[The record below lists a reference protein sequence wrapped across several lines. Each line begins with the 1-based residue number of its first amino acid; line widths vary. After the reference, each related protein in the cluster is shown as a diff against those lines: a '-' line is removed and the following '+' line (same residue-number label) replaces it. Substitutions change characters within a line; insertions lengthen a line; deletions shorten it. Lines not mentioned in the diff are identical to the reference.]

1 MQQCQHWLCGTPAV
15 CSPTSRQWV
24 SLLLGFLSE
33 EASVE
38 VKMQEPELIAKTLR
52 AVLHPFKSGVPLSE
66 LQSEY
71 KSLTGEWIPFRHLGY
86 GTLEGYLESIPGV
99 VRMEG
104 SKMGEV
110 ICHAV
115 ACSETEPIAQLVAR
129 QRSSKRKTGR
139 QVNCQMRL
147 KNTSPVKLAGK
158 PKGTLRQPRSLSVPE
173 EGSKRPVPRL
183 PRSRG
188 VACGVVKPTVES
200 ARLALS
206 PAAGSGSPKETPMQ
220 RHVTVVNRPEKRLTV
235 PPRFQKEL
243 QVHLSRSS
251 SIDSN
256 DNLNTS
262 TAETHTVASGP
273 SAAPVSEV
281 QGRIKEI
288 LSKCSSGVW
297 VSKMPQ
303 IYREMYWEEL
313 STAVLRQLE
322 NWPHVCTVEKVH
334 RGDQM
339 DGLLYPAKKITP
351 IAKSDTEQHKA
362 SQNVTSSKAD
372 PLLKPNMESTPASLS
387 SDFKQKIVN
396 ILLKYSSGLW
406 ANALPKLYQ
415 DTYQLKFPE
424 DVLNNLELLSD
435 ICIVDYVSEVPKKAI
450 LYAKPQR
457 CIDANLNV
465 TERVQRHG
473 AMKATAEQQYEE
485 SKDHYP
491 ENITV
496 PPLTIPSEGSV
507 SIMVLELKN
516 TNEVLIR
523 YVGKDYSSAQEQMED
538 DMKAYYSQN
547 SKVSLAQSLS
557 VGQLVAVHAE
567 EDAWLRARIIS
578 LEDNRIKV
586 CYVDHGF
593 SDFVESNSLYK
604 LQKQFHSLPFQA
616 AKCKLAGLEVFCDD
630 PVLVKAVES
639 QTCSKIFAVE
649 ILEKSDVPL
658 LVLYDT
664 SGEDD
669 ININATCLKAL
680 YDKSLELHL
689 QVDAL
694 YTHVRVTSV
703 FSDGSLYCQVPS
715 KGMSRLSEI
724 LQKLEDYFHYKTS
737 EFNVS
742 LPFCGK
748 ICLFPSKGKWARV
761 EIRIIHTRRALDVQF
776 MDTGTVA
783 TVKVSELKEIPP
795 QFLREVIAIPPQAL
809 KCCLADLPPNTG
821 MWTPDAVLWLRDT
834 VMNCPEFSMK
844 VVKQDGSKGIV
855 HVYLFA
861 PENFPDMDH
870 SINRQIKN
878 ADLWRHQKDVFL
890 SVTPSGTSST
900 KGTSDAV
907 SALWLTSGKLE
918 KSLSDS
924 PREPSSAVAMADMPP
939 PLPLLR
945 TGELMDVYVSVAC
958 HPGHFIIQPWKELHN
973 LEALMEEMLL
983 YYSRAEEKPVNI
995 EKNKLYAA
1003 KIENQWYRVI
1013 IKGILRNGFL
1023 SVYELDYGKHE
1034 FVSVEKVRP
1043 LVDAFRKLPF
1053 QAITAQLAGV
1063 KSQQWSEEASIVF
1076 RNLVEKK
1083 PLVAQIQAVNESTN
1097 SWDRKIVTFLVD
1109 TSLPDTDIWIHDFVS
1124 ESLVEFSKDD

>member
-1 MQQCQHWLCGTPAV
+1 MQD
-15 CSPTSRQWV
+15 
-24 SLLLGFLSE
+24 
-33 EASVE
+33 
-38 VKMQEPELIAKTLR
+38 PELIAKTLR
-52 AVLHPFKSGVPLSE
+52 AVLHPFKNGVPLSE
-66 LQSEY
+66 LQGEY
-71 KSLTGEWIPFRHLGY
+71 KSLTGEWIPFRHLGH
-86 GTLEGYLESIPGV
+86 GTLEAYLQSIPGV

-104 SKMGEV
+104 NKMGEV

-115 ACSETEPIAQLVAR
+115 ACSETMQIAQLVAR
-129 QRSSKRKTGR
+129 QRSSKRKMGR

-147 KNTSPVKLAGK
+147 KNTSPVTLAGK
-158 PKGTLRQPRSLSVPE
+158 PKGTLRQPRSLSMPE
-173 EGSKRPVPRL
+173 EGSKRPVPRP
-183 PRSRG
+183 PRGR

-200 ARLALS
+200 ARSALP
-206 PAAGSGSPKETPMQ
+206 PAAGSGPPKEIPMQ
-220 RHVTVVNRPEKRLTV
+220 RHVTVVNSNLLLNFRSEKKLTV
-235 PPRFQKEL
+235 PSRFQKEL

-251 SIDSN
+251 SVDSN

-262 TAETHTVASGP
+262 TAETHTVTPGS
-273 SAAPVSEV
+273 SAHLSEV
-281 QGRIKEI
+281 QSRIKEI

-313 STAVLRQLE
+313 STSVLHQLE

-334 RGDQM
+334 RGDQV
-339 DGLLYPAKKITP
+339 DGLLYPAKKIPP
-351 IAKSDTEQHKA
+351 IAKSDTEQEKP

-372 PLLKPNMESTPASLS
+372 PLIKPNTDTTPALS
-387 SDFKQKIVN
+387 SDFKQKVVN

-415 DTYQLKFPE
+415 DTYQVKFPE
-424 DVLNNLELLSD
+424 DILNNLELLSD
-435 ICIVDYVSEVPKKAI
+435 VCVVDYVSEVPRKAI

-457 CIDANLNV
+457 RTDENLNV
-465 TERVQRHG
+465 TEKVQRRDSV
-473 AMKATAEQQYEE
+473 KATAEQHYEE
-485 SKDHYP
+485 SKDQYP

-496 PPLTIPSEGSV
+496 PPLIIPSEGSV
-507 SIMVLELKN
+507 SVMVLELKN

-523 YVGKDYSSAQEQMED
+523 YVGKDYSSAQDQMED
-538 DMKAYYSQN
+538 DMKGYYSQN
-547 SKVSLAQSLS
+547 STVSVAHSLS

-567 EDAWLRARIIS
+567 EDWLRARIIS
-578 LEDNRIKV
+578 LEDNRIKASYYLFWHLEKDLKQPFFQMCSQFLNV

-593 SDFVESNSLYK
+593 SDFVESNSVYK
-604 LQKQFHSLPFQA
+604 LQKQFTSLPFQA

-630 PVLVKAVES
+630 PVLVKTVES

-649 ILEKSDVPL
+649 ILEKSDTPL

-694 YTHVRVTSV
+694 YTNVRVTSV

-715 KGMSRLSEI
+715 KGLSRLSEI
-724 LQKLEDYFHYKTS
+724 LQKIEDFFVYKQTH
-737 EFNVS
+737 EFNIS

-776 MDTGTVA
+776 MDTGIVA
-783 TVKVSELKEIPP
+783 TVKVSELREIPP
-795 QFLREVIAIPPQAL
+795 QFLREVIAIPPQAI

-844 VVKQDGSKGIV
+844 VVKRDGSKGIA
-855 HVYLFA
+855 HIYLFA
-861 PENFPDMDH
+861 SENFPDVDH
-870 SINRQIKN
+870 SVNQKIKS
-878 ADLWRHQKDVFL
+878 ADLWKHQKDVFL
-890 SVTPSGTSST
+890 SVTPSGTSSA
-900 KGTSDAV
+900 KVTSDAV
-907 SALWLTSGKLE
+907 STLRLTSGKSE
-918 KSLSDS
+918 KGVSDS
-924 PREPSSAVAMADMPP
+924 TREPSNAASTTDMPP
-939 PLPLLR
+939 PLPLSK

-958 HPGHFIIQPWKELHN
+958 HPGHFIVQPWKELHN
-973 LEALMEEMLL
+973 LEALMEEMIL

-1003 KIENQWYRVI
+1003 KIGNQWYRVI

-1034 FVSVEKVRP
+1034 FVSIEKVQP
-1043 LVDAFRKLPF
+1043 LTDTFRKLPF

-1109 TSLPDTDIWIHDFVS
+1109 TSLPETDIWIHDFVS
-1124 ESLVEFSKDD
+1124 QSLVEFSKDD

>member
-1 MQQCQHWLCGTPAV
+1 
-15 CSPTSRQWV
+15 
-24 SLLLGFLSE
+24 
-33 EASVE
+33 
-38 VKMQEPELIAKTLR
+38 MQEPELIAKTLR

-66 LQSEY
+66 LQGEY

-188 VACGVVKPTVES
+188 VAGGMVKPNVET

-206 PAAGSGSPKETPMQ
+206 PAAGSGPPKEMPMQ
-220 RHVTVVNRPEKRLTV
+220 RHVTVVSRPEKRLTV

-251 SIDSN
+251 SVDSN

-262 TAETHTVASGP
+262 TVETHTVASGP
-273 SAAPVSEV
+273 SAAPVNEV

-303 IYREMYWEEL
+303 IYRETYWEEL

-334 RGDQM
+334 RGDQV
-339 DGLLYPAKKITP
+339 DGLLYPAEKITP
-351 IAKSDTEQHKA
+351 IAKSDIEQHKA
-362 SQNVTSSKAD
+362 SQNATSSKAD
-372 PLLKPNMESTPASLS
+372 PLLKPSMESTPASFS

-415 DTYQLKFPE
+415 DTYRVKFPE
-424 DVLNNLELLSD
+424 DILNNLELLSD

-457 CIDANLNV
+457 FIDANLNV

-473 AMKATAEQQYEE
+473 GMKATAEQQYEE

-491 ENITV
+491 ENMTV

-593 SDFVESNSLYK
+593 SDFVESNSVYK
-604 LQKQFHSLPFQA
+604 LQKQFYSLPFQA

-630 PVLVKAVES
+630 PVLVKAVEL

-649 ILEKSDVPL
+649 ILEKTDIPL

-669 ININATCLKAL
+669 ININATCLKSL

-724 LQKLEDYFHYKTS
+724 LQKLEDYFRYKQTS

-783 TVKVSELKEIPP
+783 TVKVSELREIPP
-795 QFLREVIAIPPQAL
+795 QFLREVIAIPPQ
-809 KCCLADLPPNTG
+809 
-821 MWTPDAVLWLRDT
+821 
-834 VMNCPEFSMK
+834 
-844 VVKQDGSKGIV
+844 VVKQDGLKGIA

-890 SVTPSGTSST
+890 SVTPSGPSSP
-900 KGTSDAV
+900 KMTSDAV
-907 SALWLTSGKLE
+907 SALRVTSGRLD
-918 KSLSDS
+918 KSFSDS
-924 PREPSSAVAMADMPP
+924 PREPSSAVSMTDMPP
-939 PLPLLR
+939 PLPLLK

-983 YYSRAEEKPVNI
+983 YYSRSEEKPVNI

-1003 KIENQWYRVI
+1003 KIENQWYRVV

-1043 LVDAFRKLPF
+1043 LVDTFRKLPF

>member
-1 MQQCQHWLCGTPAV
+1 
-15 CSPTSRQWV
+15 
-24 SLLLGFLSE
+24 
-33 EASVE
+33 
-38 VKMQEPELIAKTLR
+38 MQEPELIAKTLR

-66 LQSEY
+66 LQGEY

-188 VACGVVKPTVES
+188 VAGGMVKPNVET

-206 PAAGSGSPKETPMQ
+206 PAAGSGPPKEMPMQ
-220 RHVTVVNRPEKRLTV
+220 RHVTVVSRPEKRLTV

-251 SIDSN
+251 SVDSN

-262 TAETHTVASGP
+262 TVETHTVASGP
-273 SAAPVSEV
+273 SAAPVNEV

-303 IYREMYWEEL
+303 IYRETYWEEL

-334 RGDQM
+334 RGDQV
-339 DGLLYPAKKITP
+339 DGLLYPAEKITP
-351 IAKSDTEQHKA
+351 IAKSDIEQHKA
-362 SQNVTSSKAD
+362 SQNATSSKAD
-372 PLLKPNMESTPASLS
+372 PLLKPSMESTPASFS

-415 DTYQLKFPE
+415 DTYRVKFPE
-424 DVLNNLELLSD
+424 DILNNLELLSD

-457 CIDANLNV
+457 FIDANLNV

-473 AMKATAEQQYEE
+473 GMKATAEQQYEE

-491 ENITV
+491 ENMTV

-593 SDFVESNSLYK
+593 SDFVESNSVYK
-604 LQKQFHSLPFQA
+604 LQKQFYSLPFQA

-630 PVLVKAVES
+630 PVLVKAVEL

-649 ILEKSDVPL
+649 ILEKTDIPL

-669 ININATCLKAL
+669 ININATCLKSL

-724 LQKLEDYFHYKTS
+724 LQKLEDYFRYKTS

-783 TVKVSELKEIPP
+783 TVKVSELREIPP

-844 VVKQDGSKGIV
+844 VVKQDGLKGIA

-890 SVTPSGTSST
+890 SVTPSGPSSP
-900 KGTSDAV
+900 KMTSDAV
-907 SALWLTSGKLE
+907 SALRVTSGRLD
-918 KSLSDS
+918 KSFSDS
-924 PREPSSAVAMADMPP
+924 PREPSSAVSMTDMPP
-939 PLPLLR
+939 PLPLLK

-983 YYSRAEEKPVNI
+983 YYSRSEEKPVNI

-1003 KIENQWYRVI
+1003 KIENQWYRVV

-1043 LVDAFRKLPF
+1043 LVDTFRKLPF

>member
-1 MQQCQHWLCGTPAV
+1 MP
-15 CSPTSRQWV
+15 
-24 SLLLGFLSE
+24 
-33 EASVE
+33 SVAAAHCCLE
-38 VKMQEPELIAKTLR
+38 GIQVKMQEPELIAKTLR
-52 AVLHPFKSGVPLSE
+52 AVLHPFKNGIPLSE

-71 KSLTGEWIPFRHLGY
+71 KSLTGEWIPFRQLGH
-86 GTLEGYLESIPGV
+86 GTLEGYLESIPRV

-104 SKMGEV
+104 NKMGEV

-115 ACSETEPIAQLVAR
+115 ACSETFPIAQLVAR
-129 QRSSKRKTGR
+129 QRSSKKKMGR

-147 KNTSPVKLAGK
+147 KNTSPVTLAGK
-158 PKGTLRQPRSLSVPE
+158 PKGTLRQPRPLSVQE

-183 PRSRG
+183 SRGRG
-188 VACGVVKPTVES
+188 VACEVVKPTVES
-200 ARLALS
+200 GRSALP
-206 PAAGSGSPKETPMQ
+206 PAAGSGPSKEIPMQ

-251 SIDSN
+251 SLDSN
-256 DNLNTS
+256 
-262 TAETHTVASGP
+262 ETRTIASGP
-273 SAAPVSEV
+273 PPTPVHEV
-281 QGRIKEI
+281 QSRIKEI

-297 VSKMPQ
+297 VSKIPQ
-303 IYREMYWEEL
+303 IYREMYWEDL
-313 STAVLRQLE
+313 STTVLRELE

-339 DGLLYPAKKITP
+339 DGLLYPAKKIPP
-351 IAKSDTEQHKA
+351 IAKSDTEQEKA
-362 SQNVTSSKAD
+362 SQNVKSPKVD
-372 PLLKPNMESTPASLS
+372 PLLKPSMETTPAPLS
-387 SDFKQKIVN
+387 SDLKQKVVN
-396 ILLKYSSGLW
+396 ILMKYSSGLW

-415 DTYQLKFPE
+415 DTYAVKFPE

-435 ICIVDYVSEVPKKAI
+435 VCIVDYVSEAPRKAI

-457 CIDANLNV
+457 CIDENLNV
-465 TERVQRHG
+465 TVKVQRHDG
-473 AMKATAEQQYEE
+473 VKATAEQQYEE
-485 SKDHYP
+485 SKDQYP

-496 PPLTIPSEGSV
+496 PPLIIPSEGSV
-507 SIMVLELKN
+507 SVIVLELKN

-547 SKVSLAQSLS
+547 STVSLAQSPS

-593 SDFVESNSLYK
+593 SEFVESNSVYK
-604 LQKQFHSLPFQA
+604 LQKRFTLLPFQA
-616 AKCKLAGLEVFCDD
+616 AKCKLAGLEFFCDD
-630 PVLVKAVES
+630 PVLVKTVES

-649 ILEKSDVPL
+649 ILEKSDIPL

-689 QVDAL
+689 KVDAL
-694 YTHVRVTSV
+694 YTNVRVTTV
-703 FSDGSLYCQVPS
+703 FSDGSLCCQVPS
-715 KGMSRLSEI
+715 KGLSRLSEV
-724 LQKLEDYFHYKTS
+724 LQKLEDYFHYKQTP
-737 EFNVS
+737 EFNVP

-748 ICLFPSKGKWARV
+748 ICLFLSKGRWTRV
-761 EIRIIHTRRALDVQF
+761 EIKIIHTRRALDVQF
-776 MDTGTVA
+776 LDTGTVA
-783 TVKVSELKEIPP
+783 TVKVSELREIPP
-795 QFLREVIAIPPQAL
+795 QFLREVIAIPPQAI

-844 VVKQDGSKGIV
+844 VAKQDSSKGIV
-855 HVYLFA
+855 HIYLFA
-861 PENFPDMDH
+861 PKNFPDMDH

-878 ADLWRHQKDVFL
+878 ADLWKHQKDVFL
-890 SVTPSGTSST
+890 SVTPSATGST
-900 KGTSDAV
+900 KVTSDAV
-907 SALWLTSGKLE
+907 STLRLTSGRLE
-918 KSLSDS
+918 KSFSD
-924 PREPSSAVAMADMPP
+924 PAREPSSVVSTTAMPP
-939 PLPLLR
+939 PLPLLK
-945 TGELMDVYVSVAC
+945 TGELMDVYVPVAC
-958 HPGHFIIQPWKELHN
+958 HPGHFIVQPWKELHN
-973 LEALMEEMLL
+973 LEALMEEMIL

-1034 FVSVEKVRP
+1034 FVSIEKVQP
-1043 LVDAFRKLPF
+1043 LMDTFRKLPF
-1053 QAITAQLAGV
+1053 QAVTAQLAGV

-1124 ESLVEFSKDD
+1124 QSLVEFSKDD

>member
-1 MQQCQHWLCGTPAV
+1 
-15 CSPTSRQWV
+15 
-24 SLLLGFLSE
+24 
-33 EASVE
+33 
-38 VKMQEPELIAKTLR
+38 MQEPELIAKTLR

-66 LQSEY
+66 LQGEY

-158 PKGTLRQPRSLSVPE
+158 PKGTLRQPRSLNVPE

-183 PRSRG
+183 PRGRG
-188 VACGVVKPTVES
+188 VAGGMVKPSAES

-206 PAAGSGSPKETPMQ
+206 PAAGSGPPKEMPMQ

-251 SIDSN
+251 SVDSN

-262 TAETHTVASGP
+262 TAETHTVDSGP
-273 SAAPVSEV
+273 SAAPVNEV

-322 NWPHVCTVEKVH
+322 NWPHVCTV
-334 RGDQM
+334 
-339 DGLLYPAKKITP
+339 
-351 IAKSDTEQHKA
+351 
-362 SQNVTSSKAD
+362 
-372 PLLKPNMESTPASLS
+372 
-387 SDFKQKIVN
+387 
-396 ILLKYSSGLW
+396 
-406 ANALPKLYQ
+406 
-415 DTYQLKFPE
+415 
-424 DVLNNLELLSD
+424 
-435 ICIVDYVSEVPKKAI
+435 
-450 LYAKPQR
+450 
-457 CIDANLNV
+457 
-465 TERVQRHG
+465 
-473 AMKATAEQQYEE
+473 
-485 SKDHYP
+485 
-491 ENITV
+491 
-496 PPLTIPSEGSV
+496 
-507 SIMVLELKN
+507 
-516 TNEVLIR
+516 
-523 YVGKDYSSAQEQMED
+523 
-538 DMKAYYSQN
+538 
-547 SKVSLAQSLS
+547 
-557 VGQLVAVHAE
+557 
-567 EDAWLRARIIS
+567 
-578 LEDNRIKV
+578 

-593 SDFVESNSLYK
+593 SDFVESNSVYK

-630 PVLVKAVES
+630 PVLVKAVEL

-669 ININATCLKAL
+669 ININATCLKSL

-724 LQKLEDYFHYKTS
+724 LQKLEDYFRYKQTS

-783 TVKVSELKEIPP
+783 TVKVSELREIPP
-795 QFLREVIAIPPQAL
+795 QFLREVIAVPPQAL
-809 KCCLADLPPNTG
+809 KCCLADLPPDTG

-844 VVKQDGSKGIV
+844 VVKQDGSKGIA

-861 PENFPDMDH
+861 PENFPGMDH

-890 SVTPSGTSST
+890 SVTPSGTSSP
-900 KGTSDAV
+900 KVTSDAV
-907 SALWLTSGKLE
+907 STLRVTSGRLE
-918 KSLSDS
+918 KSFSDS
-924 PREPSSAVAMADMPP
+924 PREPSSAVSVTDMPP
-939 PLPLLR
+939 PLPLLK

-1003 KIENQWYRVI
+1003 KIENQWYRVV

-1043 LVDAFRKLPF
+1043 LVDTFRKLPF

>member
-1 MQQCQHWLCGTPAV
+1 
-15 CSPTSRQWV
+15 
-24 SLLLGFLSE
+24 
-33 EASVE
+33 
-38 VKMQEPELIAKTLR
+38 MQEPELIAKTLR
-52 AVLHPFKSGVPLSE
+52 AVLHAFKNGIPLSE
-66 LQSEY
+66 LQGEY
-71 KSLTGEWIPFRHLGY
+71 KSLTGEWIPFRHLGH

-104 SKMGEV
+104 NKMGEV
-110 ICHAV
+110 VCHAV
-115 ACSETEPIAQLVAR
+115 ACSETVPITQLVAR
-129 QRSSKRKTGR
+129 QRSSKRKMGR

-147 KNTSPVKLAGK
+147 KNTSPVTLAGK
-158 PKGTLRQPRSLSVPE
+158 PKGTLRQPRPLSMPE
-173 EGSKRPVPRL
+173 EGSKRPVPRP
-183 PRSRG
+183 PRGRG
-188 VACGVVKPTVES
+188 VACGVVKPTMES
-200 ARLALS
+200 ARSALP
-206 PAAGSGSPKETPMQ
+206 PAAGSGPSKEIPMQ
-220 RHVTVVNRPEKRLTV
+220 RHVTVVNRSEKRLTV

-262 TAETHTVASGP
+262 TAETHSVASGP
-273 SAAPVSEV
+273 SDAHVSEV
-281 QGRIKEI
+281 QSRVKEI

-313 STAVLRQLE
+313 STTVLRQLE
-322 NWPHVCTVEKVH
+322 NWPHVCTV
-334 RGDQM
+334 
-339 DGLLYPAKKITP
+339 
-351 IAKSDTEQHKA
+351 
-362 SQNVTSSKAD
+362 
-372 PLLKPNMESTPASLS
+372 
-387 SDFKQKIVN
+387 
-396 ILLKYSSGLW
+396 
-406 ANALPKLYQ
+406 
-415 DTYQLKFPE
+415 
-424 DVLNNLELLSD
+424 
-435 ICIVDYVSEVPKKAI
+435 
-450 LYAKPQR
+450 
-457 CIDANLNV
+457 
-465 TERVQRHG
+465 
-473 AMKATAEQQYEE
+473 
-485 SKDHYP
+485 
-491 ENITV
+491 
-496 PPLTIPSEGSV
+496 
-507 SIMVLELKN
+507 
-516 TNEVLIR
+516 
-523 YVGKDYSSAQEQMED
+523 
-538 DMKAYYSQN
+538 
-547 SKVSLAQSLS
+547 
-557 VGQLVAVHAE
+557 
-567 EDAWLRARIIS
+567 
-578 LEDNRIKV
+578 

-593 SDFVESNSLYK
+593 SEFVESNSVYK

-649 ILEKSDVPL
+649 ILEKSDIPL

-689 QVDAL
+689 QADAL
-694 YTHVRVTSV
+694 YTNVRVTSV

-715 KGMSRLSEI
+715 KGLSRLSEI
-724 LQKLEDYFHYKTS
+724 LQKLEDYFHYKQTP

-748 ICLFPSKGKWARV
+748 ICLFPSKGRWARV

-776 MDTGTVA
+776 LDTGTVA
-783 TVKVSELKEIPP
+783 TVKVSELREIPP
-795 QFLREVIAIPPQAL
+795 QFLREVIAIPPQAI

-844 VVKQDGSKGIV
+844 VVKQDGSKAIA

-870 SINRQIKN
+870 SVNQKIKN
-878 ADLWRHQKDVFL
+878 ADLWKHQKDVFL
-890 SVTPSGTSST
+890 SVTASGTTST
-900 KGTSDAV
+900 KVTSDAV
-907 SALWLTSGKLE
+907 SALRLTSGRLE
-918 KSLSDS
+918 KSFSDS
-924 PREPSSAVAMADMPP
+924 SRELSSAVSTIDMPP
-939 PLPLLR
+939 PLPLSK

-958 HPGHFIIQPWKELHN
+958 HPGHFILQPWKELHN
-973 LEALMEEMLL
+973 LEALMEEMIL

-1034 FVSVEKVRP
+1034 FVSIEKVQP
-1043 LVDAFRKLPF
+1043 LMDTFRKLPF

-1083 PLVAQIQAVNESTN
+1083 PLVAQIQSVNESTN

-1124 ESLVEFSKDD
+1124 QSLVEFSKDD

>member
-1 MQQCQHWLCGTPAV
+1 MCLW
-15 CSPTSRQWV
+15 
-24 SLLLGFLSE
+24 
-33 EASVE
+33 
-38 VKMQEPELIAKTLR
+38 VKMQDPELIAKTLR
-52 AVLHPFKSGVPLSE
+52 AVLHPFKNGVPLSE
-66 LQSEY
+66 LQGEY

-86 GTLEGYLESIPGV
+86 GTLETYLASIPGV

-104 SKMGEV
+104 NKMGEV

-115 ACSETEPIAQLVAR
+115 ACSETMQIAQLVAR
-129 QRSSKRKTGR
+129 QRSSKRKMGR

-147 KNTSPVKLAGK
+147 KNTSPVALAGK
-158 PKGTLRQPRSLSVPE
+158 PKGTLRQPRPLSMSE
-173 EGSKRPVPRL
+173 EGSRRPVPRQPRGRGL
-183 PRSRG
+183 PY
-188 VACGVVKPTVES
+188 GVVKPGVES
-200 ARLALS
+200 ARSALP
-206 PAAGSGSPKETPMQ
+206 PAAGSGPPKEIPMQ
-220 RHVTVVNRPEKRLTV
+220 RHVTVVNRSEKKPAV
-235 PPRFQKEL
+235 PSRFPKEL

-251 SIDSN
+251 SLDSSEH
-256 DNLNTS
+256 LNASPGKTQTS
-262 TAETHTVASGP
+262 VSGP
-273 SAAPVSEV
+273 SAARIEEV
-281 QGRIKEI
+281 QSRIAEI
-288 LSKCSSGVW
+288 LNKCSSGVW
-297 VSKMPQ
+297 VSKVPQ

-313 STAVLRQLE
+313 STAVLHQLE
-322 NWPHVCTVEKVH
+322 NWPHVCTVEKVR
-334 RGDQM
+334 RGDQT
-339 DGLLYPAKKITP
+339 DGLLYPPKKGE
-351 IAKSDTEQHKA
+351 AKSHAPGAKGDTPERERA
-362 SQNVTSSKAD
+362 SQNVTSPKAD
-372 PLLKPNMESTPASLS
+372 PLSKLNVEATPAPLS
-387 SDFKQKIVN
+387 SDFKQKVVN

-415 DTYQLKFPE
+415 DTYQAKFPE
-424 DVLNNLELLSD
+424 DILNNLDLLSD
-435 ICIVDYVSEVPKKAI
+435 VCVVDYVSEVPRKAI

-457 CIDANLNV
+457 RTAENQNAAEKL
-465 TERVQRHG
+465 QRQG
-473 AMKATAEQQYEE
+473 SGKATAEQQHEE
-485 SKDHYP
+485 AKDQYP
-491 ENITV
+491 ENVTV
-496 PPLTIPSEGSV
+496 PPLIIPSEGSV
-507 SIMVLELKN
+507 SVIVLELKN

-538 DMKAYYSQN
+538 DMKAFYSQN
-547 SKVSLAQSLS
+547 SRVSVAHVLS

-578 LEDNRIKV
+578 LEDNKIKV

-593 SDFVESNSLYK
+593 SELVESSSVYK
-604 LQKQFHSLPFQA
+604 LQKQFTSLPFQA

-649 ILEKSDVPL
+649 ILERGDVPL

-689 QVDAL
+689 KVDVL
-694 YTHVRVTSV
+694 YTNVRVTSV

-715 KGMSRLSEI
+715 KGLSRLSEI
-724 LQKLEDYFHYKTS
+724 LQKLEDFFHYKAS

-748 ICLFPSKGKWARV
+748 ICLFPSKGKLARV

-783 TVKVSELKEIPP
+783 TVKVSELREIPP
-795 QFLREVIAIPPQAL
+795 QFLREVIAIPPQAV

-821 MWTPDAVLWLRDT
+821 MWTPDAVLCLRDT
-834 VMNCPEFSMK
+834 VMNCPDFSMK
-844 VVKQDGSKGIV
+844 LVKQDGSKGMAHI
-855 HVYLFA
+855 YLFPPGNLSDA
-861 PENFPDMDH
+861 DH
-870 SINRQIKN
+870 SINQQIKN
-878 ADLWRHQKDVFL
+878 ADLWKHQKDVFL

-900 KGTSDAV
+900 KVTSDTV
-907 SALWLTSGKLE
+907 SALQFASGKSE
-918 KSLSDS
+918 KSLSDAA
-924 PREPSSAVAMADMPP
+924 REPSSVAPTLDMPP
-939 PLPLLR
+939 PLPLSK

-958 HPGHFIIQPWKELHN
+958 HPGHFIVQPWKELHN
-973 LEALMEEMLL
+973 LEALMEEMIL

-1003 KIENQWYRVI
+1003 KIGNQWYRVI

-1023 SVYELDYGKHE
+1023 SVYEVDYGKHE
-1034 FVSVEKVRP
+1034 FVCVEKVQP
-1043 LVDAFRKLPF
+1043 LMDTFRKLPF

-1083 PLVAQIQAVNESTN
+1083 PLVAQIEAVNESTN

-1109 TSLPDTDIWIHDFVS
+1109 TSLPETDIWIHDFVS
-1124 ESLVEFSKDD
+1124 QSLVEFSKDD

>member
-1 MQQCQHWLCGTPAV
+1 
-15 CSPTSRQWV
+15 
-24 SLLLGFLSE
+24 
-33 EASVE
+33 
-38 VKMQEPELIAKTLR
+38 MQEPELIAKTLR
-52 AVLHPFKSGVPLSE
+52 AVLHAFKNGIPLSE
-66 LQSEY
+66 LQGEY
-71 KSLTGEWIPFRHLGY
+71 KSLTGEWIPFRHLGH

-104 SKMGEV
+104 NKMGEV
-110 ICHAV
+110 VCHAV
-115 ACSETEPIAQLVAR
+115 ACSETVPIAQLVAR
-129 QRSSKRKTGR
+129 QRSSKRKMGR

-147 KNTSPVKLAGK
+147 KNTSPVTLAGK
-158 PKGTLRQPRSLSVPE
+158 PKGTLRQPRPLSMPE
-173 EGSKRPVPRL
+173 EGSKRPVPRP
-183 PRSRG
+183 PRGRG
-188 VACGVVKPTVES
+188 VACGVVKPSMES
-200 ARLALS
+200 ARSALP
-206 PAAGSGSPKETPMQ
+206 PAAGSGPSKEIPMQ
-220 RHVTVVNRPEKRLTV
+220 RHVTVVNRSVCGFVLHSLCGGGAAATWSQTPAGTKPPQFTSRLCFCLT
-235 PPRFQKEL
+235 
-243 QVHLSRSS
+243 
-251 SIDSN
+251 

-262 TAETHTVASGP
+262 TAETHSVAPGP
-273 SAAPVSEV
+273 SDAHVNEV
-281 QGRIKEI
+281 QSRIKEI

-303 IYREMYWEEL
+303 MYREMYWEEL
-313 STAVLRQLE
+313 STTVLCQLE

-339 DGLLYPAKKITP
+339 DGLLYPAKKIPP
-351 IAKSDTEQHKA
+351 IAKSDTEQEKA
-362 SQNVTSSKAD
+362 SQNVTSSKVD
-372 PLLKPNMESTPASLS
+372 PF
-387 SDFKQKIVN
+387 DFKQKVVN

-415 DTYQLKFPE
+415 DAYQVKFPE
-424 DVLNNLELLSD
+424 DILNNLELLSD
-435 ICIVDYVSEVPKKAI
+435 VCVVDYVSEAPRKAI

-457 CIDANLNV
+457 HIDENLNV
-465 TERVQRHG
+465 TEKGQRHDG
-473 AMKATAEQQYEE
+473 VKATAEQQYEE
-485 SKDHYP
+485 SKDQYP

-496 PPLTIPSEGSV
+496 PPLIIPSEGSV
-507 SIMVLELKN
+507 SVMVLELKN

-547 SKVSLAQSLS
+547 STVSLAQSLS
-557 VGQLVAVHAE
+557 VEQLVAVHAE

-593 SDFVESNSLYK
+593 SEYVESNSVYK

-616 AKCKLAGLEVFCDD
+616 AKCKLAGLEVFSDD

-639 QTCSKIFAVE
+639 LTCSKIFAVE
-649 ILEKSDVPL
+649 ILEKSDIPL

-689 QVDAL
+689 QADAL
-694 YTHVRVTSV
+694 YTNVRVTSV

-715 KGMSRLSEI
+715 KGLSRLSEI
-724 LQKLEDYFHYKTS
+724 LQKLEDYFHYKQTP

-748 ICLFPSKGKWARV
+748 ICLFPSKGRWARV

-776 MDTGTVA
+776 LDTGTVA

-795 QFLREVIAIPPQAL
+795 QFLREVIAIPPQAI

-834 VMNCPEFSMK
+834 VMNCPEFNMK
-844 VVKQDGSKGIV
+844 VAKQDGSKAIA

-870 SINRQIKN
+870 SVNRKIKN
-878 ADLWRHQKDVFL
+878 ADLWKHQKDVFL
-890 SVTPSGTSST
+890 SVTSSGTTST
-900 KGTSDAV
+900 KVTSDAV
-907 SALWLTSGKLE
+907 SALRLTSGRLE
-918 KSLSDS
+918 KSFSDS
-924 PREPSSAVAMADMPP
+924 SRELSSAVSTIDMPP
-939 PLPLLR
+939 PLPLSK

-958 HPGHFIIQPWKELHN
+958 HPGHFILQPWKELHN
-973 LEALMEEMLL
+973 LEALMEEMIL

-1034 FVSVEKVRP
+1034 FVSIEKVQP
-1043 LVDAFRKLPF
+1043 LTDTFRKLPF

-1083 PLVAQIQAVNESTN
+1083 PLVAQIQSVNESTN

-1124 ESLVEFSKDD
+1124 QSLVEFSKDD

>member
-1 MQQCQHWLCGTPAV
+1 
-15 CSPTSRQWV
+15 S
-24 SLLLGFLSE
+24 
-33 EASVE
+33 
-38 VKMQEPELIAKTLR
+38 
-52 AVLHPFKSGVPLSE
+52 
-66 LQSEY
+66 
-71 KSLTGEWIPFRHLGY
+71 
-86 GTLEGYLESIPGV
+86 
-99 VRMEG
+99 
-104 SKMGEV
+104 
-110 ICHAV
+110 
-115 ACSETEPIAQLVAR
+115 
-129 QRSSKRKTGR
+129 
-139 QVNCQMRL
+139 
-147 KNTSPVKLAGK
+147 
-158 PKGTLRQPRSLSVPE
+158 
-173 EGSKRPVPRL
+173 
-183 PRSRG
+183 
-188 VACGVVKPTVES
+188 
-200 ARLALS
+200 
-206 PAAGSGSPKETPMQ
+206 
-220 RHVTVVNRPEKRLTV
+220 EKRLTV

-262 TAETHTVASGP
+262 IADTHTVASGP
-273 SAAPVSEV
+273 SAAHVSEV
-281 QGRIKEI
+281 QSRIKEI

-297 VSKMPQ
+297 VSKVPH

-313 STAVLRQLE
+313 NTAVLRQLE

-334 RGDQM
+334 RGDQI
-339 DGLLYPAKKITP
+339 DGLLYPAKKILP
-351 IAKSDTEQHKA
+351 IAKSDTEQEKA

-372 PLLKPNMESTPASLS
+372 PLLKPNTETTPASLS
-387 SDFKQKIVN
+387 KDFKQKVVN

-415 DTYQLKFPE
+415 DTYEVKFPE
-424 DVLNNLELLSD
+424 DILNNLELLSD
-435 ICIVDYVSEVPKKAI
+435 VCVVDYVSEVPRKAI

-457 CIDANLNV
+457 CIDENLNV
-465 TERVQRHG
+465 TDKVQRRDG
-473 AMKATAEQQYEE
+473 VKATAEQQYEE
-485 SKDHYP
+485 SKDQYP

-496 PPLTIPSEGSV
+496 PPLSIPSEGSV
-507 SIMVLELKN
+507 SVMVLELKN
-516 TNEVLIR
+516 TNELHPNSCVVFFVKCCR

-547 SKVSLAQSLS
+547 STVSLAQSLS

-578 LEDNRIKV
+578 LEDNRIKASNYLFWHLKKDLKESSV

-593 SDFVESNSLYK
+593 SEFVDSNSVYK

-630 PVLVKAVES
+630 PVLVKTVES
-639 QTCSKIFAVE
+639 QTCSKILAVE
-649 ILEKSDVPL
+649 ILEKSDIPL

-694 YTHVRVTSV
+694 YTNVRVTSV

-715 KGMSRLSEI
+715 KGLSRLSEI
-724 LQKLEDYFHYKTS
+724 LQKIEDYFHYKQTP

-776 MDTGTVA
+776 MDTGTVG
-783 TVKVSELKEIPP
+783 TVKVSELREIPP

-844 VVKQDGSKGIV
+844 VVKQDGLKGIA
-855 HVYLFA
+855 HIYLFA
-861 PENFPDMDH
+861 PENSPDMDR
-870 SINRQIKN
+870 SVNRQIKN
-878 ADLWRHQKDVFL
+878 ADLWKHQKDVFL
-890 SVTPSGTSST
+890 SVTPSETSST
-900 KGTSDAV
+900 KVTSDAV
-907 SALWLTSGKLE
+907 SALRLTSGRLE
-918 KSLSDS
+918 KSFSDS
-924 PREPSSAVAMADMPP
+924 AREPSSAVSTIDMPP
-939 PLPLLR
+939 PLPLSK

-958 HPGHFIIQPWKELHN
+958 HPGHFIVQPWKELHN
-973 LEALMEEMLL
+973 LEALMEEMIL

-1034 FVSVEKVRP
+1034 FVSIEKVQP
-1043 LVDAFRKLPF
+1043 LTDTFRKLPF

-1124 ESLVEFSKDD
+1124 QSLVEFAKDD

>member
-1 MQQCQHWLCGTPAV
+1 
-15 CSPTSRQWV
+15 
-24 SLLLGFLSE
+24 
-33 EASVE
+33 
-38 VKMQEPELIAKTLR
+38 MQEPELIAKTLR
-52 AVLHPFKSGVPLSE
+52 AVLHPFKNGIPLSE

-71 KSLTGEWIPFRHLGY
+71 KSLTGEGIPFRQLGH
-86 GTLEGYLESIPGV
+86 GTLEGYLASIPSV

-104 SKMGEV
+104 NKMGEV

-115 ACSETEPIAQLVAR
+115 ACSNTLPIAQLVAR
-129 QRSSKRKTGR
+129 QRSSKKKMGR

-147 KNTSPVKLAGK
+147 KNTSPVTLAGK
-158 PKGTLRQPRSLSVPE
+158 PKGTLRQPRPLSVQE
-173 EGSKRPVPRL
+173 EGSKRPVPHLSRG
-183 PRSRG
+183 RG
-188 VACGVVKPTVES
+188 VACETVKPTVES
-200 ARLALS
+200 GRSVLP
-206 PAAGSGSPKETPMQ
+206 PAAGSGPSKEIPMQ
-220 RHVTVVNRPEKRLTV
+220 RHVTVVNRSVCECLPEKRLTV

-251 SIDSN
+251 SLDSN
-256 DNLNTS
+256 DNLNIS
-262 TAETHTVASGP
+262 VAETRTVTSGP
-273 SAAPVSEV
+273 PPTPVHEV
-281 QGRIKEI
+281 QSRIKEI

-303 IYREMYWEEL
+303 IYREMYWEDL
-313 STAVLRQLE
+313 STTVLRELE

-339 DGLLYPAKKITP
+339 DGLLYPAKKIQP
-351 IAKSDTEQHKA
+351 IAKSDTEQEKA
-362 SQNVTSSKAD
+362 SQNVTYPKVD
-372 PLLKPNMESTPASLS
+372 PLLKPNTETTPAPLS
-387 SDFKQKIVN
+387 SDLKQKVVN
-396 ILLKYSSGLW
+396 ILMKYSSGLW

-415 DTYQLKFPE
+415 DTYAVKFPE
-424 DVLNNLELLSD
+424 DILNNLELLSD
-435 ICIVDYVSEVPKKAI
+435 VCIVDYVSEAPRKAI

-457 CIDANLNV
+457 CVDENLNV
-465 TERVQRHG
+465 TVKVQRHG
-473 AMKATAEQQYEE
+473 GVKATAEQQHEE
-485 SKDHYP
+485 SKDQYP

-496 PPLTIPSEGSV
+496 PPLIIPSEGSV
-507 SIMVLELKN
+507 SVIVLELKS
-516 TNEVLIR
+516 TNEVLI

-538 DMKAYYSQN
+538 DMKVYYSQN
-547 SKVSLAQSLS
+547 STVSLARSPS

-567 EDAWLRARIIS
+567 EDAWLQNVFTIIFMILHFYS
-578 LEDNRIKV
+578 FFHYQV

-593 SDFVESNSLYK
+593 SEFVESSSVYK
-604 LQKQFHSLPFQA
+604 LQKRFTLLPFQA
-616 AKCKLAGLEVFCDD
+616 AKCKLAGLEFFCDD
-630 PVLVKAVES
+630 PVLVKTVES

-649 ILEKSDVPL
+649 ILEKSDIPL

-689 QVDAL
+689 KVDAL
-694 YTHVRVTSV
+694 YTNVRVTTV
-703 FSDGSLYCQVPS
+703 FSDGSLCCQMPS
-715 KGMSRLSEI
+715 KGLTRLSEI
-724 LQKLEDYFHYKTS
+724 LQKLEDYFHYKQTS

-748 ICLFPSKGKWARV
+748 ICLFLSKGKWTRV
-761 EIRIIHTRRALDVQF
+761 EIKIIHTRRALDVQF
-776 MDTGTVA
+776 LDTGTVA
-783 TVKVSELKEIPP
+783 TVKVSELREIPP
-795 QFLREVIAIPPQAL
+795 QFLREVIAIPPQAI

-821 MWTPDAVLWLRDT
+821 MWTPDAVMRLRDT

-844 VVKQDGSKGIV
+844 VAKQDSAKGIV
-855 HVYLFA
+855 HIYLFA
-861 PENFPDMDH
+861 PKNFPDMDH

-878 ADLWRHQKDVFL
+878 ADLWKHQKDVFL
-890 SVTPSGTSST
+890 SVTPTGST
-900 KGTSDAV
+900 KVTSDAV
-907 SALWLTSGKLE
+907 SSLRLTSGRLE
-918 KSLSDS
+918 KSFSD
-924 PREPSSAVAMADMPP
+924 PTREPSSAVLALAMPP
-939 PLPLLR
+939 PLPLLK
-945 TGELMDVYVSVAC
+945 TGELMDVYVPVAC
-958 HPGHFIIQPWKELHN
+958 HPGHFIVQPWKELHN
-973 LEALMEEMLL
+973 LETLMEEMIL
-983 YYSRAEEKPVNI
+983 YYSRAEEKPVTI

-1034 FVSVEKVRP
+1034 FVSIQKVQP
-1043 LVDAFRKLPF
+1043 LMDTFRKLPF
-1053 QAITAQLAGV
+1053 QAVTAQLAGV

-1124 ESLVEFSKDD
+1124 ESLVEFSKDH

>member
-1 MQQCQHWLCGTPAV
+1 
-15 CSPTSRQWV
+15 
-24 SLLLGFLSE
+24 
-33 EASVE
+33 
-38 VKMQEPELIAKTLR
+38 
-52 AVLHPFKSGVPLSE
+52 
-66 LQSEY
+66 
-71 KSLTGEWIPFRHLGY
+71 
-86 GTLEGYLESIPGV
+86 
-99 VRMEG
+99 
-104 SKMGEV
+104 
-110 ICHAV
+110 
-115 ACSETEPIAQLVAR
+115 
-129 QRSSKRKTGR
+129 
-139 QVNCQMRL
+139 
-147 KNTSPVKLAGK
+147 
-158 PKGTLRQPRSLSVPE
+158 
-173 EGSKRPVPRL
+173 
-183 PRSRG
+183 
-188 VACGVVKPTVES
+188 
-200 ARLALS
+200 
-206 PAAGSGSPKETPMQ
+206 
-220 RHVTVVNRPEKRLTV
+220 
-235 PPRFQKEL
+235 
-243 QVHLSRSS
+243 
-251 SIDSN
+251 
-256 DNLNTS
+256 
-262 TAETHTVASGP
+262 
-273 SAAPVSEV
+273 
-281 QGRIKEI
+281 
-288 LSKCSSGVW
+288 
-297 VSKMPQ
+297 
-303 IYREMYWEEL
+303 
-313 STAVLRQLE
+313 
-322 NWPHVCTVEKVH
+322 VEKVH

-339 DGLLYPAKKITP
+339 DGLLYPAKKIPP
-351 IAKSDTEQHKA
+351 IAKSDTEQEKA
-362 SQNVTSSKAD
+362 SRNVPSSKVD
-372 PLLKPNMESTPASLS
+372 PLLKSNMETMPASLS
-387 SDFKQKIVN
+387 SDFKQKVVN

-415 DTYQLKFPE
+415 DTYQVKFPE

-435 ICIVDYVSEVPKKAI
+435 VCIVDYVSEVPRKAI

-457 CIDANLNV
+457 RIDENLNV
-465 TERVQRHG
+465 TEKVQRHDG
-473 AMKATAEQQYEE
+473 VKATAEQQYEE
-485 SKDHYP
+485 SKDQCP
-491 ENITV
+491 ENVTV
-496 PPLTIPSEGSV
+496 PPLVIPSEGSV
-507 SIMVLELKN
+507 SVMVLELKN
-516 TNEVLIR
+516 TNEVII

-547 SKVSLAQSLS
+547 STKSLAQSLS

-578 LEDNRIKV
+578 LEDNRIKASNYLFWHLEKDLKQSCFLDMHIV
-586 CYVDHGF
+586 C
-593 SDFVESNSLYK
+593 LT
-604 LQKQFHSLPFQA
+604 
-616 AKCKLAGLEVFCDD
+616 GLEVFCDD
-630 PVLVKAVES
+630 PVLVKTVEL

-649 ILEKSDVPL
+649 ILEKSDIPL

-694 YTHVRVTSV
+694 YTNVRVTSV

-715 KGMSRLSEI
+715 KGLSRLSEI
-724 LQKLEDYFHYKTS
+724 LQKLEDYFHYKQTS

-783 TVKVSELKEIPP
+783 TVKVSELREIPP
-795 QFLREVIAIPPQAL
+795 QFLREVIAIPPQAI

-834 VMNCPEFSMK
+834 VMNCSEFSMK
-844 VVKQDGSKGIV
+844 VVKQDGSKGIA

-861 PENFPDMDH
+861 PENFPEMDH
-870 SINRQIKN
+870 SINQQIKN
-878 ADLWRHQKDVFL
+878 ADLWKHQKDVFL

-900 KGTSDAV
+900 KVTSDAV
-907 SALWLTSGKLE
+907 SALQLTSGRLE
-918 KSLSDS
+918 KSFSDS
-924 PREPSSAVAMADMPP
+924 AREPSSAVSTIDMPP
-939 PLPLLR
+939 PLPLSK

-958 HPGHFIIQPWKELHN
+958 HPGHFIVQPWKELHN
-973 LEALMEEMLL
+973 LEALMEEMIL

-1034 FVSVEKVRP
+1034 FVSIEKVQP
-1043 LVDAFRKLPF
+1043 LMDTFRKLPF

-1124 ESLVEFSKDD
+1124 QSLVEFSK

>member
-1 MQQCQHWLCGTPAV
+1 
-15 CSPTSRQWV
+15 
-24 SLLLGFLSE
+24 
-33 EASVE
+33 
-38 VKMQEPELIAKTLR
+38 MQEPELIAKTLR

-66 LQSEY
+66 LQGEY

-158 PKGTLRQPRSLSVPE
+158 PKGTLRQPRSLSVAE

-188 VACGVVKPTVES
+188 VAGGVVKPTVES

-206 PAAGSGSPKETPMQ
+206 PGAGSGPPKEMPMQ

-251 SIDSN
+251 SVDSN

-273 SAAPVSEV
+273 SAAPVSEI

-303 IYREMYWEEL
+303 IYRETYWEEL

-334 RGDQM
+334 RGDQV
-339 DGLLYPAKKITP
+339 DGLLYPAEKITP
-351 IAKSDTEQHKA
+351 TAKCDTEQHKA

-372 PLLKPNMESTPASLS
+372 PLLKPSMESTPASLS

-415 DTYQLKFPE
+415 DTYQVKFPE
-424 DVLNNLELLSD
+424 DILNNLELLSD
-435 ICIVDYVSEVPKKAI
+435 ICIVDYVSEIPKKAI

-457 CIDANLNV
+457 FIDPNLNV

-473 AMKATAEQQYEE
+473 GMKATAEQQYEE

-593 SDFVESNSLYK
+593 SDFVESNSVYK

-630 PVLVKAVES
+630 PLLVKAVEL

-649 ILEKSDVPL
+649 ILEKSDIPL

-669 ININATCLKAL
+669 ININATCLKSL

-724 LQKLEDYFHYKTS
+724 LQKLEDYFRYKTS

-783 TVKVSELKEIPP
+783 TVKVSELREIPP

-844 VVKQDGSKGIV
+844 VVKQDGSKGIA

-890 SVTPSGTSST
+890 SVTPSGTSSPKMT
-900 KGTSDAV
+900 GDAA
-907 SALWLTSGKLE
+907 SALRVASGRLE
-918 KSLSDS
+918 KSFSDS
-924 PREPSSAVAMADMPP
+924 PREPSSAVSMIDVPP
-939 PLPLLR
+939 PLPLLK

-1003 KIENQWYRVI
+1003 KIENQWYRVV

-1034 FVSVEKVRP
+1034 FVSIEKVRP
-1043 LVDAFRKLPF
+1043 LVDTFRKLPF
-1053 QAITAQLAGV
+1053 QATTAQLAGV

-1097 SWDRKIVTFLVD
+1097 PWDRRIVTFLVD

>member
-1 MQQCQHWLCGTPAV
+1 
-15 CSPTSRQWV
+15 
-24 SLLLGFLSE
+24 
-33 EASVE
+33 
-38 VKMQEPELIAKTLR
+38 MQEPELVAKTLR
-52 AVLHPFKSGVPLSE
+52 AVLHPFKNGIPLSE
-66 LQSEY
+66 LQGEY
-71 KSLTGEWIPFRHLGY
+71 KSLTSEWIPFRHLGH
-86 GTLEGYLESIPGV
+86 GTLQSYLESIPGV

-104 SKMGEV
+104 NKAGEI

-115 ACSETEPIAQLVAR
+115 ACSETVPIAQLVAR
-129 QRSSKRKTGR
+129 QRSSKRKMGR

-147 KNTSPVKLAGK
+147 KNTSPVTLAGK
-158 PKGTLRQPRSLSVPE
+158 PKGTLRQPRPLSVPE
-173 EGSKRPVPRL
+173 EGSRRPVPRP
-183 PRSRG
+183 PRGRG
-188 VACGVVKPTVES
+188 VACGVAKPAMES
-200 ARLALS
+200 ARSALP
-206 PAAGSGSPKETPMQ
+206 PAAGSGPPKEIPMQ
-220 RHVTVVNRPEKRLTV
+220 RHVTVVNRSEKRLTV

-251 SIDSN
+251 STDSN

-262 TAETHTVASGP
+262 VVETHTVASGP
-273 SAAPVSEV
+273 PAAHVNEV
-281 QGRIKEI
+281 QSRIKEI

-303 IYREMYWEEL
+303 IYWETYWEEL

-339 DGLLYPAKKITP
+339 DGLLYPANKIPPVT
-351 IAKSDTEQHKA
+351 KSDTEQEKA
-362 SQNVTSSKAD
+362 SQNVTSKVD
-372 PLLKPNMESTPASLS
+372 PLLKPHTETPPASLS
-387 SDFKQKIVN
+387 GDVKQKVVN
-396 ILLKYSSGLW
+396 ILLKYSNGLW

-415 DTYQLKFPE
+415 DTYQVKFPE

-435 ICIVDYVSEVPKKAI
+435 VCVVDYVSEAPRKAI

-457 CIDANLNV
+457 RVDEHLNV
-465 TERVQRHG
+465 AEKVQRRDG
-473 AMKATAEQQYEE
+473 VTAAAERQCEE
-485 SKDHYP
+485 SRDQYA
-491 ENITV
+491 ENVTV
-496 PPLTIPSEGSV
+496 PPLIIPSEGSV
-507 SIMVLELKN
+507 SVMVLELKN

-538 DMKAYYSQN
+538 DMKTYYSQN
-547 SKVSLAQSLS
+547 RAVSLAQPLG

-567 EDAWLRARIIS
+567 EDAWLRARIVS
-578 LEDNRIKV
+578 LEDSRIKV

-593 SDFVESNSLYK
+593 SEYVESSSVYK
-604 LQKQFHSLPFQA
+604 LQKQFQSLPFQA
-616 AKCKLAGLEVFCDD
+616 AKCRLAGLEVFCDD
-630 PVLVKAVES
+630 PVLVKTVEL
-639 QTCSKIFAVE
+639 QTCSKILAVE
-649 ILEKSDVPL
+649 ILEKSDTPL

-694 YTHVRVTSV
+694 YTNVRVTSV

-715 KGMSRLSEI
+715 KGLSRLSEVS
-724 LQKLEDYFHYKTS
+724 QKLEDYFHYKTS

-783 TVKVSELKEIPP
+783 TVKVSELREIPP
-795 QFLREVIAIPPQAL
+795 QFLREVMAIPPQAM

-834 VMNCPEFSMK
+834 VMNCPAFSMK
-844 VVKQDGSKGIV
+844 VVKQDGSKGIA
-855 HVYLFA
+855 HIYLFA
-861 PENFPDMDH
+861 PENFPDVDH
-870 SINRQIKN
+870 SVNQQIKN
-878 ADLWRHQKDVFL
+878 ADLWKHQKDVFL
-890 SVTPSGTSST
+890 SVTPSGISST
-900 KGTSDAV
+900 KVTSDAV
-907 SALWLTSGKLE
+907 SALRVTGGRSE
-918 KSLSDS
+918 KSLSDAA
-924 PREPSSAVAMADMPP
+924 REHSSAVSTTDTPP
-939 PLPLLR
+939 PLPSLR

-958 HPGHFIIQPWKELHN
+958 HPGHFIVQPWKELHN
-973 LEALMEEMLL
+973 LEALMEEMIL
-983 YYSRAEEKPVNI
+983 YYSRAEEKPVNV
-995 EKNKLYAA
+995 EKNKMYAA

-1034 FVSVEKVRP
+1034 FVSVEKVQP
-1043 LVDAFRKLPF
+1043 LTDTFRKLPF

-1083 PLVAQIQAVNESTN
+1083 PLVAQIESVHESAN

-1124 ESLVEFSKDD
+1124 QSLVEF

>member
-1 MQQCQHWLCGTPAV
+1 MQD
-15 CSPTSRQWV
+15 
-24 SLLLGFLSE
+24 
-33 EASVE
+33 
-38 VKMQEPELIAKTLR
+38 PELIAKTLR
-52 AVLHPFKSGVPLSE
+52 AVLHPFKNGVPLSE
-66 LQSEY
+66 LQGEY

-86 GTLEGYLESIPGV
+86 GTLEAYLASIPGV

-104 SKMGEV
+104 NKMGEV

-115 ACSETEPIAQLVAR
+115 ACSETMQIAQLVAR
-129 QRSSKRKTGR
+129 QRSSKRKMGR

-147 KNTSPVKLAGK
+147 KNTSPVALAGK
-158 PKGTLRQPRSLSVPE
+158 PKGTLRQPRPLGMSE
-173 EGSKRPVPRL
+173 EGSRRPVPRQ
-183 PRSRG
+183 SRG
-188 VACGVVKPTVES
+188 RGLPYGVVKPSVES
-200 ARLALS
+200 ARSALP
-206 PAAGSGSPKETPMQ
+206 PAAESAPPKEIPMQ
-220 RHVTVVNRPEKRLTV
+220 RHVTVVNRSEKKLTV
-235 PPRFQKEL
+235 PSRFQKEL

-251 SIDSN
+251 SLGSN
-256 DNLNTS
+256 ENLNAS
-262 TAETHTVASGP
+262 PGKTHTTASGP
-273 SAAPVSEV
+273 SAARVDEV
-281 QGRIKEI
+281 QSRIAEI

-297 VSKMPQ
+297 MSKIPQ

-313 STAVLRQLE
+313 STAVLHQLE

-339 DGLLYPAKKITP
+339 DGLLYPPKKGVS
-351 IAKSDTEQHKA
+351 KSDTPVSKSDTPEPEKA

-372 PLLKPNMESTPASLS
+372 PLLKPNVETTPASLS
-387 SDFKQKIVN
+387 SDFKQKVVN
-396 ILLKYSSGLW
+396 ILLKYSNGLW

-415 DTYQLKFPE
+415 DTYQAKFPE
-424 DVLNNLELLSD
+424 DILNNLDLLSD
-435 ICIVDYVSEVPKKAI
+435 VCVVDYVSEVPRKAI
-450 LYAKPQR
+450 LYAKPPRHTAENQN
-457 CIDANLNV
+457 A
-465 TERVQRHG
+465 TEKVQRHG
-473 AMKATAEQQYEE
+473 SVKATAEQQHEE
-485 SKDHYP
+485 AKDQYP
-491 ENITV
+491 ENVTV
-496 PPLTIPSEGSV
+496 PPLIIPSEGSV
-507 SIMVLELKN
+507 SVIVLELKN

-547 SKVSLAQSLS
+547 STVSVAHSLS

-578 LEDNRIKV
+578 LEDNKIKV

-593 SDFVESNSLYK
+593 SELVESNSVYK
-604 LQKQFHSLPFQA
+604 LQKQFTTLPFQA

-639 QTCSKIFAVE
+639 QTCSNIFAVE
-649 ILEKSDVPL
+649 ILERGDIPL

-689 QVDAL
+689 KVDTL
-694 YTHVRVTSV
+694 YTNVRVTSV

-715 KGMSRLSEI
+715 KGLSRLSEV
-724 LQKLEDYFHYKTS
+724 LQKLEDFFHYKQTS

-748 ICLFPSKGKWARV
+748 ICLFSSKGKLARV

-783 TVKVSELKEIPP
+783 TVKVSELREIPP
-795 QFLREVIAIPPQAL
+795 QFLREVIAIPPQAV

-821 MWTPDAVLWLRDT
+821 MWTPDAVLCLRDT

-844 VVKQDGSKGIV
+844 LVKQDGSKGIA
-855 HVYLFA
+855 HIYLF
-861 PENFPDMDH
+861 PPGNFSDADH
-870 SINRQIKN
+870 SINQQIKN
-878 ADLWRHQKDVFL
+878 ADLWKHQKDVFL

-900 KGTSDAV
+900 KVTSDTV
-907 SALWLTSGKLE
+907 SALQFASGKSE

-924 PREPSSAVAMADMPP
+924 VREPSSVAATLDMPP
-939 PLPLLR
+939 PLPLSK

-958 HPGHFIIQPWKELHN
+958 HPGHFIVQPWKELHN
-973 LEALMEEMLL
+973 LEALMEEMIL

-1003 KIENQWYRVI
+1003 KIGSQWYRVI

-1023 SVYELDYGKHE
+1023 SVYEVDYGKHE
-1034 FVSVEKVRP
+1034 FISVEKVQP
-1043 LVDAFRKLPF
+1043 LMDTFRKLPF

-1083 PLVAQIQAVNESTN
+1083 PLVAQIEAVNESTN

-1109 TSLPDTDIWIHDFVS
+1109 TSLPETDIWIHDFVS
-1124 ESLVEFSKDD
+1124 QSLVEFSKDD

>member
-1 MQQCQHWLCGTPAV
+1 
-15 CSPTSRQWV
+15 
-24 SLLLGFLSE
+24 
-33 EASVE
+33 
-38 VKMQEPELIAKTLR
+38 MQEPELIAKTLR
-52 AVLHPFKSGVPLSE
+52 AVLHPFKNGIPLSE
-66 LQSEY
+66 LQGEY
-71 KSLTGEWIPFRHLGY
+71 KSLTGEWIPFRHLGH
-86 GTLEGYLESIPGV
+86 GTLEGYLQSIPGV

-104 SKMGEV
+104 NKMGEV
-110 ICHAV
+110 VCHAV
-115 ACSETEPIAQLVAR
+115 ACNETVPIAQLVAR
-129 QRSSKRKTGR
+129 QRSSKRKMGR

-147 KNTSPVKLAGK
+147 KNTSPVTLAGVPLTSEAK
-158 PKGTLRQPRSLSVPE
+158 YFQETLTWLLRRS
-173 EGSKRPVPRL
+173 
-183 PRSRG
+183 
-188 VACGVVKPTVES
+188 
-200 ARLALS
+200 
-206 PAAGSGSPKETPMQ
+206 
-220 RHVTVVNRPEKRLTV
+220 EKRLTV

-262 TAETHTVASGP
+262 IAETHTVASGP
-273 SAAPVSEV
+273 SAAHVNEV
-281 QGRIKEI
+281 QSRIKEI

-339 DGLLYPAKKITP
+339 DGLLYPAKKIPP
-351 IAKSDTEQHKA
+351 IAKSDTEQEKA
-362 SQNVTSSKAD
+362 SQNVTSSKVD
-372 PLLKPNMESTPASLS
+372 PLLKPNMETTPASLS
-387 SDFKQKIVN
+387 SDFKQKVVN

-415 DTYQLKFPE
+415 DTYQVKFPE
-424 DVLNNLELLSD
+424 DILNNLELLSD
-435 ICIVDYVSEVPKKAI
+435 VCIVDYVSEVPRKAI

-457 CIDANLNV
+457 RIDENLNV
-465 TERVQRHG
+465 TEKVRRHDG
-473 AMKATAEQQYEE
+473 VKATAEQQYEE
-485 SKDHYP
+485 SKDQHP

-496 PPLTIPSEGSV
+496 PPLIIPSEGSV
-507 SIMVLELKN
+507 SVMVLELKN

-547 SKVSLAQSLS
+547 STVSLAQSLS

-578 LEDNRIKV
+578 LEDKRIKV

-593 SDFVESNSLYK
+593 SEFVESNSVYK
-604 LQKQFHSLPFQA
+604 LQKQFNSLPFQA

-630 PVLVKAVES
+630 PVLVKTVES

-649 ILEKSDVPL
+649 ILEKSDIPL

-694 YTHVRVTSV
+694 YTNVRVTSV

-715 KGMSRLSEI
+715 KGLSRLSEI
-724 LQKLEDYFHYKTS
+724 LQKLEDYFHYKTQTS

-783 TVKVSELKEIPP
+783 TVKVSELREIPP
-795 QFLREVIAIPPQAL
+795 QFLREVIAIPPQAI

-834 VMNCPEFSMK
+834 VMTCPEFSMK
-844 VVKQDGSKGIV
+844 VVKQDGSKGSA

-870 SINRQIKN
+870 SVNRQIKN
-878 ADLWRHQKDVFL
+878 ADLWKHQKDVFL
-890 SVTPSGTSST
+890 SVAPSGTSST
-900 KGTSDAV
+900 KVTGDAV
-907 SALWLTSGKLE
+907 SALRLTSGRLE
-918 KSLSDS
+918 KSFSDS
-924 PREPSSAVAMADMPP
+924 AREPSSAVSTIDMPP
-939 PLPLLR
+939 PLPLSK

-958 HPGHFIIQPWKELHN
+958 HPGHFIVQPWKELHN
-973 LEALMEEMLL
+973 LEALMEEMIL

-1034 FVSVEKVRP
+1034 FVSIEKVQP
-1043 LVDAFRKLPF
+1043 LMDTFRKLPF

-1124 ESLVEFSKDD
+1124 QSLVEFSKDD

>member
-1 MQQCQHWLCGTPAV
+1 MP
-15 CSPTSRQWV
+15 
-24 SLLLGFLSE
+24 
-33 EASVE
+33 SVAAAHCCLE
-38 VKMQEPELIAKTLR
+38 GIQVKMQEPELIAKTLR
-52 AVLHPFKSGVPLSE
+52 AVLHPFKNGIPLSE

-71 KSLTGEWIPFRHLGY
+71 KSLTGEWIPFRQLGH
-86 GTLEGYLESIPGV
+86 GTLEGYLESIPRV

-104 SKMGEV
+104 NKMGEV

-115 ACSETEPIAQLVAR
+115 ACSETFPIAQLVAR
-129 QRSSKRKTGR
+129 QRSSKKKMGR

-147 KNTSPVKLAGK
+147 KNTSPVTLAGK
-158 PKGTLRQPRSLSVPE
+158 PKGTLRQPRPLSVQE

-183 PRSRG
+183 SRGRG
-188 VACGVVKPTVES
+188 VACEVVKPTVES
-200 ARLALS
+200 GRSALP
-206 PAAGSGSPKETPMQ
+206 PAAGSGPSKEIPMQ

-251 SIDSN
+251 SLDSN
-256 DNLNTS
+256 DNLNIS
-262 TAETHTVASGP
+262 VAETRTIASGP
-273 SAAPVSEV
+273 PPTPVHEV
-281 QGRIKEI
+281 QSRIKEI

-297 VSKMPQ
+297 VSKIPQ
-303 IYREMYWEEL
+303 IYREMYWEDL
-313 STAVLRQLE
+313 STTVLRELE

-339 DGLLYPAKKITP
+339 DGLLYPAKKIPP
-351 IAKSDTEQHKA
+351 IAKSDTEQEKA
-362 SQNVTSSKAD
+362 SQNVKSPKVD
-372 PLLKPNMESTPASLS
+372 PLLKPSMETTPAPLS
-387 SDFKQKIVN
+387 SDLKQKVVN
-396 ILLKYSSGLW
+396 ILMKYSSGLW

-415 DTYQLKFPE
+415 DTYAVKFPE

-435 ICIVDYVSEVPKKAI
+435 VCIVDYVSEAPRKAI

-457 CIDANLNV
+457 CIDENLNV
-465 TERVQRHG
+465 TVKVQRHDG
-473 AMKATAEQQYEE
+473 VKATAEQQYEE
-485 SKDHYP
+485 SKDQYP

-496 PPLTIPSEGSV
+496 PPLIIPSEGSV
-507 SIMVLELKN
+507 SVIVLELKN

-547 SKVSLAQSLS
+547 STVSLAQSPS

-593 SDFVESNSLYK
+593 SEFVESNSVYK
-604 LQKQFHSLPFQA
+604 LQKRFTLLPFQA
-616 AKCKLAGLEVFCDD
+616 AKCKLAGLEFFCDD
-630 PVLVKAVES
+630 PVLVKTVES

-649 ILEKSDVPL
+649 ILEKSDIPL

-689 QVDAL
+689 KVDAL
-694 YTHVRVTSV
+694 YTNVRVTTV
-703 FSDGSLYCQVPS
+703 FSDGSLCCQVPS
-715 KGMSRLSEI
+715 KGLSRLSEV
-724 LQKLEDYFHYKTS
+724 LQKLEDYFHYKTP
-737 EFNVS
+737 EFNVP

-748 ICLFPSKGKWARV
+748 ICLFLSKGRWTRV
-761 EIRIIHTRRALDVQF
+761 EIKIIHTRRALDVQF
-776 MDTGTVA
+776 LDTGTVA
-783 TVKVSELKEIPP
+783 TVKVSELREIPP
-795 QFLREVIAIPPQAL
+795 QFLREVIAIPPQAI

-844 VVKQDGSKGIV
+844 VAKQDSSKGIV
-855 HVYLFA
+855 HIYLFA
-861 PENFPDMDH
+861 PKNFPDMDH

-878 ADLWRHQKDVFL
+878 ADLWKHQKDVFL
-890 SVTPSGTSST
+890 SVTPSATGST
-900 KGTSDAV
+900 KVTSDAV
-907 SALWLTSGKLE
+907 STLRLTSGRLE
-918 KSLSDS
+918 KSFSD
-924 PREPSSAVAMADMPP
+924 PAREPSSVVSTTAMPP
-939 PLPLLR
+939 PLPLLK
-945 TGELMDVYVSVAC
+945 TGELMDVYVPVAC
-958 HPGHFIIQPWKELHN
+958 HPGHFIVQPWKELHN
-973 LEALMEEMLL
+973 LEALMEEMIL

-1034 FVSVEKVRP
+1034 FVSIEKVQP
-1043 LVDAFRKLPF
+1043 LMDTFRKLPF
-1053 QAITAQLAGV
+1053 QAVTAQLAGV

-1124 ESLVEFSKDD
+1124 QSLVEFSKDD

>member
-1 MQQCQHWLCGTPAV
+1 
-15 CSPTSRQWV
+15 
-24 SLLLGFLSE
+24 
-33 EASVE
+33 
-38 VKMQEPELIAKTLR
+38 
-52 AVLHPFKSGVPLSE
+52 
-66 LQSEY
+66 
-71 KSLTGEWIPFRHLGY
+71 
-86 GTLEGYLESIPGV
+86 
-99 VRMEG
+99 
-104 SKMGEV
+104 
-110 ICHAV
+110 
-115 ACSETEPIAQLVAR
+115 
-129 QRSSKRKTGR
+129 
-139 QVNCQMRL
+139 
-147 KNTSPVKLAGK
+147 
-158 PKGTLRQPRSLSVPE
+158 
-173 EGSKRPVPRL
+173 
-183 PRSRG
+183 
-188 VACGVVKPTVES
+188 
-200 ARLALS
+200 
-206 PAAGSGSPKETPMQ
+206 
-220 RHVTVVNRPEKRLTV
+220 
-235 PPRFQKEL
+235 
-243 QVHLSRSS
+243 
-251 SIDSN
+251 

-262 TAETHTVASGP
+262 IAETHTVASGP
-273 SAAPVSEV
+273 SAAHVNEV
-281 QGRIKEI
+281 QSRIKEI

-339 DGLLYPAKKITP
+339 DGLLYPAKKIPP
-351 IAKSDTEQHKA
+351 IAKSDTEQEKA
-362 SQNVTSSKAD
+362 SQNVTSSKVD
-372 PLLKPNMESTPASLS
+372 PLLKPNMETTPASLS
-387 SDFKQKIVN
+387 SDFKQKVVN

-415 DTYQLKFPE
+415 DTYQVKFPE
-424 DVLNNLELLSD
+424 DILNNLELLSD
-435 ICIVDYVSEVPKKAI
+435 VCIVDYVSEVPRKAI

-457 CIDANLNV
+457 RIDENLNI
-465 TERVQRHG
+465 TEKVRRHDG
-473 AMKATAEQQYEE
+473 VKATAEQQYEE
-485 SKDHYP
+485 SKDQHP

-496 PPLTIPSEGSV
+496 PPLIIPSEGSV
-507 SIMVLELKN
+507 SVMVLELKN

-523 YVGKDYSSAQEQMED
+523 QVCTFRIYLYVGKDYSSAQEQMED

-547 SKVSLAQSLS
+547 STVSLAQSLS

-578 LEDNRIKV
+578 LEDKRIKASNYFFWRLEKDLKQSCILDTWSIRNMV

-593 SDFVESNSLYK
+593 SEFVESNSVYK
-604 LQKQFHSLPFQA
+604 LQKQFNSLPFQA

-630 PVLVKAVES
+630 PVLVKTVES

-649 ILEKSDVPL
+649 ILEKSDTPL

-694 YTHVRVTSV
+694 YTNVRVTSV

-715 KGMSRLSEI
+715 KGLSRLSEI
-724 LQKLEDYFHYKTS
+724 LQKLEDYFHYKTQTS

-783 TVKVSELKEIPP
+783 TVKVSELREIPP
-795 QFLREVIAIPPQAL
+795 QFLREVIAIPPQAI

-844 VVKQDGSKGIV
+844 VVKQDGSKGIA

-870 SINRQIKN
+870 SVNRQIKN
-878 ADLWRHQKDVFL
+878 ADLWKHQKDVFL
-890 SVTPSGTSST
+890 SVAPSGTSST
-900 KGTSDAV
+900 KVTSDAV
-907 SALWLTSGKLE
+907 SALRLTSGRLE
-918 KSLSDS
+918 KSFSDS
-924 PREPSSAVAMADMPP
+924 AREPSSAVSTIDMPP
-939 PLPLLR
+939 PLALSK

-958 HPGHFIIQPWKELHN
+958 HPGHFIVQPWKELHN
-973 LEALMEEMLL
+973 LEALMEEMIL
-983 YYSRAEEKPVNI
+983 YYSRVEEKPVNI

-1034 FVSVEKVRP
+1034 FVSIEKVQP
-1043 LVDAFRKLPF
+1043 LMDTFRKLPF

-1124 ESLVEFSKDD
+1124 QSLVEFSKDD

>member
-1 MQQCQHWLCGTPAV
+1 MP
-15 CSPTSRQWV
+15 
-24 SLLLGFLSE
+24 
-33 EASVE
+33 SVAAAHCCLE
-38 VKMQEPELIAKTLR
+38 GIQVKMQEPELIAKTLR
-52 AVLHPFKSGVPLSE
+52 AVLHPFKNGIPLSE

-71 KSLTGEWIPFRHLGY
+71 KSLTGEWIPFRQLGH
-86 GTLEGYLESIPGV
+86 GTLEGYLESIPRV

-104 SKMGEV
+104 NKMGEV

-115 ACSETEPIAQLVAR
+115 ACSETFPIAQLVAR
-129 QRSSKRKTGR
+129 QRSSKKKMGR

-147 KNTSPVKLAGK
+147 KNTSPVTLAGK
-158 PKGTLRQPRSLSVPE
+158 PKGTLRQPRPLSVQE

-183 PRSRG
+183 SRGRG
-188 VACGVVKPTVES
+188 VACEVVKPTVES
-200 ARLALS
+200 GRSALP
-206 PAAGSGSPKETPMQ
+206 PAAGSGPSKEIPMQ

-251 SIDSN
+251 SLDSN
-256 DNLNTS
+256 DNLNIS
-262 TAETHTVASGP
+262 VAETRTIASGP
-273 SAAPVSEV
+273 PPTPVHEV
-281 QGRIKEI
+281 QSRIKEI

-297 VSKMPQ
+297 VSKIPQ
-303 IYREMYWEEL
+303 IYREMYWEDL
-313 STAVLRQLE
+313 STTVLRELE

-339 DGLLYPAKKITP
+339 DGLLYPAKKIPP
-351 IAKSDTEQHKA
+351 IAKSDTEQEKA
-362 SQNVTSSKAD
+362 SQNVKSPKVD
-372 PLLKPNMESTPASLS
+372 PLLKPSMETTPAPLS
-387 SDFKQKIVN
+387 SDLKQKVVN
-396 ILLKYSSGLW
+396 ILMKYSSGLW

-415 DTYQLKFPE
+415 DTYAVKFPE

-435 ICIVDYVSEVPKKAI
+435 VCIVDYVSEAPRKAI

-457 CIDANLNV
+457 CIDENLNV
-465 TERVQRHG
+465 TVKVQRHDG
-473 AMKATAEQQYEE
+473 VKATAEQQYEE
-485 SKDHYP
+485 SKDQYP

-496 PPLTIPSEGSV
+496 PPLIIPSEGSV
-507 SIMVLELKN
+507 SVIVLELKN

-547 SKVSLAQSLS
+547 STVSLAQSPS

-593 SDFVESNSLYK
+593 SEFVESNSVYK
-604 LQKQFHSLPFQA
+604 LQKRFTLLPFQA
-616 AKCKLAGLEVFCDD
+616 AKCKLAGLEFFCDD
-630 PVLVKAVES
+630 PVLVKTVES

-649 ILEKSDVPL
+649 ILEKSDIPL

-689 QVDAL
+689 KVDAL
-694 YTHVRVTSV
+694 YTNVRVTTV
-703 FSDGSLYCQVPS
+703 FSDGSLCCQVPS
-715 KGMSRLSEI
+715 KGLSRLSEV
-724 LQKLEDYFHYKTS
+724 LQKLEDYFHYKQTP
-737 EFNVS
+737 EFNVP

-748 ICLFPSKGKWARV
+748 ICLFLSKGRWTRV
-761 EIRIIHTRRALDVQF
+761 EIKIIHTRRALDVQF
-776 MDTGTVA
+776 LDTGTVA
-783 TVKVSELKEIPP
+783 TVKVSELREIPP
-795 QFLREVIAIPPQAL
+795 QFLREVIAIPPQAI

-844 VVKQDGSKGIV
+844 VAKQDSSKGIV
-855 HVYLFA
+855 HIYLFA
-861 PENFPDMDH
+861 PKNFPDMDH

-878 ADLWRHQKDVFL
+878 ADLWKHQKDVFL
-890 SVTPSGTSST
+890 SVTPSATGST
-900 KGTSDAV
+900 KVTSDAV
-907 SALWLTSGKLE
+907 STLRLTSGRLE
-918 KSLSDS
+918 KSFSD
-924 PREPSSAVAMADMPP
+924 PAREPSSVVSTTAMPP
-939 PLPLLR
+939 PLPLLK
-945 TGELMDVYVSVAC
+945 TGELMDVYVPVAC
-958 HPGHFIIQPWKELHN
+958 HPGHFIVQPWKELHN
-973 LEALMEEMLL
+973 LEALMEEMIL

-1034 FVSVEKVRP
+1034 FVSIEKVQP
-1043 LVDAFRKLPF
+1043 LMDTFRKLPF
-1053 QAITAQLAGV
+1053 QAVTAQLAAATAEKV
-1063 KSQQWSEEASIVF
+1063 KCVGEGINVMINCCRINFCEVSF
-1076 RNLVEKK
+1076 C
-1083 PLVAQIQAVNESTN
+1083 VALLPSL
-1097 SWDRKIVTFLVD
+1097 KI
-1109 TSLPDTDIWIHDFVS
+1109 
-1124 ESLVEFSKDD
+1124 